1 MWCSPLRFLQGLH
14 IGAEV
19 DVTWATLTTSAC
31 LHDFVL
37 SPDHVLALVI
47 VAATETAMVLA
58 NTNSVQRGG
67 TRIETMLPH
76 KVSRAR

>member
-1 MWCSPLRFLQGLH
+1 MSMYGTST
-14 IGAEV
+14 V
-19 DVTWATLTTSAC
+19 DVL
-31 LHDFVL
+31 DFVP